1 MKHLLLI
8 LFAVAICTANMQG
21 QNADTAKKNND
32 EIKTIFKG
40 KIKHGGYGGISFGYS
55 QINNKDA
62 LSAGM
67 RLAWIINHSFCIG
80 FAGSGFVNDY
90 KFYNNFNS
98 NNLAGGYGGLLFET
112 IFLPKFPVHISVP
125 VLIGAGGISYID
137 NSYSSHDNDYYVK
150 DADAFLIVEPG
161 IELELNLV
169 KCIRLSLG
177 ATYRYTS
184 SINLINTPRQV
195 LDGLTTGFTIK
206 FGKF

>member
-1 MKHLLLI
+1 MKQLLLI
-8 LFAVAICTANMQG
+8 FFAVAICSANVQG
-21 QNADTAKKNND
+21 QKADSTQKNTG

-40 KIKHGGYGGISFGYS
+40 KVKHGGYGGISFGYS
-55 QINNKDA
+55 LINNKDA
-62 LSAGM
+62 LSAGVQ
-67 RLAWIINHSFCIG
+67 LAWIINHSFCIG

-90 KFYNNFNS
+90 KFYNNYSS

-125 VLIGAGGISYID
+125 VLIGAGGISYND
-137 NSYSSHDNDYYVK
+137 NSYLSYNDDYYVK
-150 DADAFLIVEPG
+150 DADAYLIVEPG
-161 IELELNLV
+161 IQLELNLV

-184 SINLINTPRQV
+184 SINLFNTPRQV